1 MDLSNW
7 LHVFRALC
15 QTKPSWSLKVVDWLK
30 KLNKVQGLNALD
42 PLCLWQCFLW
52 QFQPGRPVAGSSNHL
67 IHLKLLLSTIEPF
80 LIDIIHLFVTFIWME
95 LINMWKREETWKLSL
110 PSESSGSVSSS
121 SVGLHSCTIGIGI
134 VPISEIFYQNI
145 LINRS
150 NFRNIS
156 SNILIDW
163 SHSWNNLSKY
173 SFWSFQF
180 LKYFIKI
187 FLLIVS
193 IAKIFQNVLRII
205 NNQ

>member
-1 MDLSNW
+1 M
-7 LHVFRALC
+7 
-15 QTKPSWSLKVVDWLK
+15 
-30 KLNKVQGLNALD
+30 G

-52 QFQPGRPVAGSSNHL
+52 QFQPGRPVAGSSNRL
-67 IHLKLLLSTIEPF
+67 IHLKLLLSTIEP
-80 LIDIIHLFVTFIWME
+80 LLKDIIHLFVTFIWME

-145 LINRS
+145 LIDRS

-173 SFWSFQF
+173 SFWSFPF
-180 LKYFIKI
+180 LKYFNKYSYWLFPFLKYLINYFYWLFPFPKWFIKI
-187 FLLIVS
+187 FVLIVPMS
-193 IAKIFQNVLRII
+193 EIFY
-205 NNQ
+205 